1 MIKRNN
7 RKQEHKTGILATARK
22 VSEMI
27 WQFAGE
33 FIRSGKTLE
42 EKQNRLNAACS
53 AWNMACILPEMRN
66 RSLNQYIESYRS
78 YNTDVS
84 DEQISGVRSNMEW
97 LIQNKLCLFPTVQ
110 KKIIDAQVTQVA
122 GKDRINVVSARFE

>member
-1 MIKRNN
+1 
-7 RKQEHKTGILATARK
+7 
-22 VSEMI
+22 MI

-53 AWNMACILPEMRN
+53 AWNMACIPPEMRN

-110 KKIIDAQVTQVA
+110 KKIIDAQVTQVE

>member
-53 AWNMACILPEMRN
+53 AWNMACIPPEMRN

-110 KKIIDAQVTQVA
+110 KKIIDAQVTQVE

>member
-7 RKQEHKTGILATARK
+7 RKQEHKTGILTTARK

-53 AWNMACILPEMRN
+53 AWNMACIPPEMRN